1 MRGKV
6 DHPLGRSPE
15 GLLAERTLERLGAR
29 VHPLMD
35 TLNMQ
40 GEIVKHMTF
49 FLVDLGPTIK
59 SDRIL
64 IYNDQKF
71 SYNLAEKSL
80 VLVLASYVRT
90 VQSNLVVVK

>member
-1 MRGKV
+1 MRGEV

-35 TLNMQ
+35 TLKLQ
-40 GEIVKHMTF
+40 GEIVKHMTSAAF
-49 FLVDLGPTIK
+49 FFVDLGPTIK

-71 SYNLAEKSL
+71 RYNLAEKSL

-90 VQSNLVVVK
+90 V